1 MTLSILEG
9 DYHVRGSLSVAGDFA
24 AAAGSITNEMVKAAA
39 GLDVSKMDHRIV
51 QTYAQPA
58 GDYAYDAQHVI
69 HIAKAAGTIS
79 GFKVFIDA
87 VAVGDSIVEIDI
99 LKADGA
105 AGAFASI
112 LTSVF
117 EISALADDDEDLAL
131 TVLDAIGNVSPATY
145 VANAVFAIKVDV
157 SVLGGTVPTGLVV
170 QVTFDEE
177 AQ

>member
-9 DYHVRGSLSVAGDFA
+9 DYHVTGSLSVAGGFG
-24 AAAGSITNEMVKAAA
+24 AAAGSITNTMVEAAA
-39 GLDVSKMDHRIV
+39 GLDVSKLDHRHV
-51 QTYAQPA
+51 VVYAQEKDCEA
-58 GDYAYDAQHVI
+58 VDAYRVV

-79 GFKVFIDA
+79 GFKVFIDT
-87 VAVGDSIVEIDI
+87 VAVGDSKIEIDV

-112 LTSVF
+112 LTSAF
-117 EISALADDDEDLAL
+117 EIIALADDATDLAL

-145 VANAVFAIKVDV
+145 AANAVFAVKVDV
-157 SVLGGTVPTGLVV
+157 SALGGTVPTGLVV
-170 QVTFDEE
+170 QLTFDEE

>member
-1 MTLSILEG
+1 MALSIHDG
-9 DYHVRGSLSVAGDFA
+9 DMHVTGSFSVAGSA
-24 AAAGSITNEMVKAAA
+24 SLAAGSVTNEMIKALA
-39 GLDVSKMDHRIV
+39 GLDVSKLDHRIV

-79 GFKVFIDA
+79 GFKIFTDA
-87 VAVGDSIVEIDI
+87 LATGGAKIEIDL

-112 LTSVF
+112 MTAVYEVS
-117 EISALADDDEDLAL
+117 SADAAL
-131 TVLDAIGNVSPATY
+131 TVLDAVGSVSPATY
-145 VANAVFAIKVDV
+145 AADAVFAIKVDV
-157 SVLGGTVPTGLVV
+157 SVLGGTAPTGLAV

-177 AQ
+177 AV